1 MEHSILK
8 TSMLAVKFPSTIS
21 EKKYLSNDNKLSQ
34 KMIIIIL
41 IVNKICATTGHCG
54 LFVAQGNIN
63 IHIPAQT

>member
-1 MEHSILK
+1 MPQCWLLNSQVLSQK
-8 TSMLAVKFPSTIS
+8 
-21 EKKYLSNDNKLSQ
+21 KKYLSNDNKLSQ

-41 IVNKICATTGHCG
+41 IVNKISATTGHCG